1 MCLKDTKVP
10 CNPKPLTSSYQSCHF
25 SILYKCHATKLV
37 SPLPKHQHN
46 QLKINTIKTNKYL
59 PSTSY
64 HKSLSRVTIT
74 RYNDLP

>member
-1 MCLKDTKVP
+1 M
-10 CNPKPLTSSYQSCHF
+10 PLTSSYQSCHF

-46 QLKINTIKTNKYL
+46 QLKINTIKTNKHL

-64 HKSLSRVTIT
+64 HKSL
-74 RYNDLP
+74 